1 MKLTPILFVESIEK
15 SLPFWV
21 DRVGFQKTVEVPEG
35 DHLGFVILVKD
46 GAEVMLQTWEGVK
59 RDNPNLIS
67 SQQAVTT
74 LFVEVDN
81 FADIRKRIAGVPV
94 AMEER
99 VTFYHMREIAVRE
112 PGGHIVVFA
121 AQETPPK

>member
-59 RDNPNLIS
+59 KDNPNLMP
-67 SQQAVTT
+67 SQQAITT

-81 FADIRKRIAGVPV
+81 FADIRKRVAGTPV
-94 AMEER
+94 VMEER

-121 AQETPPK
+121 AQEAAGA

>member
-21 DRVGFQKTVEVPEG
+21 DRIGFQKTVEVPEG
-35 DHLGFVILVKD
+35 DNLGFVILVKD

-59 RDNPNLIS
+59 KDNPNLMS
-67 SQQAVTT
+67 SQQSIIT

-81 FADIRKRIAGVPV
+81 FADIRKRVSGCPV
-94 AMEER
+94 VMEER

-121 AQETPPK
+121 AQEAG

>member
-35 DHLGFVILVKD
+35 DHLGFVILVKE

-59 RDNPNLIS
+59 KDNPNLMS

-81 FADIRKRIAGVPV
+81 FADIRKRVAGVPV
-94 AMEER
+94 VMEER

-121 AQETPPK
+121 AQESAGA

>member
-21 DRVGFQKTVEVPEG
+21 DRVGFQKTVEIPEG
-35 DHLGFVILVKD
+35 DRLGFVILVKD

-59 RDNPNLIS
+59 KDNPNLMP
-67 SQQAVTT
+67 SQQATTT

-81 FADIRKRIAGVPV
+81 FADIRKRVSGCPV
-94 AMEER
+94 VMEER
-99 VTFYHMREIAVRE
+99 VTFYHMREIGVRE

-121 AQETPPK
+121 AQEAA

>member
-21 DRVGFQKTVEVPEG
+21 DRIGFQKTVEVPEG
-35 DHLGFVILVKD
+35 DNLGFVILVKD

-59 RDNPNLIS
+59 KDNPNLMS
-67 SQQAVTT
+67 SQQSITT

-81 FADIRKRIAGVPV
+81 FADIRKRVSGCPV
-94 AMEER
+94 VMEER

-121 AQETPPK
+121 AQEAG

>member
-21 DRVGFQKTVEVPEG
+21 DRVGFQKTVEIPEG
-35 DHLGFVILVKD
+35 DRLGFVILVKD

-59 RDNPNLIS
+59 KDNPALMP
-67 SQQAVTT
+67 SQQSVST

-81 FADIRKRIAGVPV
+81 FADIRKRVAGAPV
-94 AMEER
+94 VMEER
-99 VTFYHMREIAVRE
+99 VTFYHMREIGIRE

-121 AQETPPK
+121 AQEAQ

>member
-21 DRVGFQKTVEVPEG
+21 DRVGFQKTVEIPEG

-59 RDNPNLIS
+59 KDNPNLMP
-67 SQQAVTT
+67 SQQSIST

-81 FADIRKRIAGVPV
+81 FADIRKRVDGVPV
-94 AMEER
+94 VMEER

-121 AQETPPK
+121 AQEAA